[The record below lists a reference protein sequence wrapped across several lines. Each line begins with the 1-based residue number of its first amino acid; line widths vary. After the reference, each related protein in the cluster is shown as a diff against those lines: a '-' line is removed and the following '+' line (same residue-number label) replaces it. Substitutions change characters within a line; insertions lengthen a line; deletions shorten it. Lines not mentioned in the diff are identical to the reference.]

1 MSTLTTIFSTPPLM
15 VEKYSGDIKTIQEY
29 AESISYHDN
38 QNSYA
43 SDNTFVMNDDVFTD
57 LKIFAEECIREY
69 TLNVFNS
76 DHKFA
81 ITQSWITKNDF
92 GQTIDIHS
100 HPGSILSGV
109 FYINLP
115 KDSGCI
121 EFNRGK
127 SVFEIQINKDC
138 SNPWMSD
145 RYRVFAETG
154 YLLLFPSNI
163 LHSVKMN
170 NVNQTRYSLAFNSFP
185 TIPVGD
191 IDFLTY
197 LY

>member
-76 DHKFA
+76 DHKFESDCGWPSFDNAIDGA
-81 ITQSWITKNDF
+81 ITYVDDFSHNMIRTEIICTKCD
-92 GQTIDIHS
+92 GHLG
-100 HPGSILSGV
+100 HV
-109 FYINLP
+109 FDDGP
-115 KDSGCI
+115 T
-121 EFNRGK
+121 
-127 SVFEIQINKDC
+127 
-138 SNPWMSD
+138 
-145 RYRVFAETG
+145 ETG
-154 YLLLFPSNI
+154 KRYCVNSISINFD
-163 LHSVKMN
+163 KKN
-170 NVNQTRYSLAFNSFP
+170 NQK
-185 TIPVGD
+185 D
-191 IDFLTY
+191 E
-197 LY
+197 